1 MRLARGGMGLRILAA
16 LLACLLFAAVGR
28 VAQARAATYTVGTT
42 SDPVGVACTPS
53 SGTCSLRELISY
65 ENALT
70 TTPSPPDTII
80 VPAGA
85 YDLTNG
91 QLSIQQS
98 MTISGAGAQTTDI
111 YQETTTATSR
121 VLAILP
127 NAKVNPKPT
136 VVLSGL
142 GMFFGQADSTNGY
155 FGGDVLNEGTLT
167 LSEDEIADGGTNSGS
182 GAGIS
187 NEGGTLTLTH
197 SLVWNNDSTNPD
209 GGGDSGGIQN
219 YGDDTVGAGTIHID
233 NSTIADNTAALGGG
247 IFSWC
252 NGSGGECSTTGATNT
267 TTITN
272 STIADNNGGSRGTT
286 GGGLL
291 VSQGTI
297 SVANSIVASNVVT
310 NANGAQVSSNCGA
323 SSPGLITSL
332 GYNIETAADCG
343 FTSTGDLQNTNPGFL
358 SGGLAFN
365 GGNTE
370 TFALAATSP
379 AVDAIPT
386 SVTGC
391 SGTDQRD
398 IARPQGT
405 GCDIGAYELF
415 QPVEGNQFT
424 TVVGQVGATSATISW
439 GDGTAPST
447 GTVDALGRVTGT
459 HTYAEEGI
467 YHATINWKN
476 SDGTSLTTPFD
487 VKVRD
492 APLTSSPVN
501 FTAVAGAQF
510 SGPVA
515 TFTDANPGGK
525 LSDFTATIVWGDGTS
540 SSGTATAGDG
550 GGFVVNG
557 THTYASTGSFTTTVS
572 IKDAG
577 GSTATAQG
585 TARVNPP
592 APAVTH
598 VSPSAG
604 PTSGGTPVTITGTNL
619 SNATAVKFGTAS
631 AMITA
636 DSATSITATAP
647 AGATGTVDVTVAT
660 AGGTSATG
668 AADQYTYVPAPT
680 VTQVSRPPGRPPG
693 EPWSRSPAPTSP
705 ARPRSSSAAHRQ
717 RSPPTPQTASPP
729 PLPPAPP
736 EPST

>member
-1 MRLARGGMGLRILAA
+1 M
-16 LLACLLFAAVGR
+16 
-28 VAQARAATYTVGTT
+28 
-42 SDPVGVACTPS
+42 
-53 SGTCSLRELISY
+53 
-65 ENALT
+65 
-70 TTPSPPDTII
+70 
-80 VPAGA
+80 
-85 YDLTNG
+85 
-91 QLSIQQS
+91 
-98 MTISGAGAQTTDI
+98 
-111 YQETTTATSR
+111 
-121 VLAILP
+121 
-127 NAKVNPKPT
+127 
-136 VVLSGL
+136 VLSGL

-167 LSEDEIADGGTNSGS
+167 LSEDEIADGATNSGS

-297 SVANSIVASNVVT
+297 SVANSIVASNIVT
-310 NANGAQVSSNCGA
+310 NANGAQSSSNCGA

-343 FTSTGDLQNTNPGFL
+343 FTSTGDLQNTDPGFL
-358 SGGLAFN
+358 TGGLAFN

-415 QPVEGNQFT
+415 QAVEGNQFT
-424 TVVGQVGATSATISW
+424 TVVGQVGATSATINW

-476 SDGTSLTTPFD
+476 SDGT
-487 VKVRD
+487 
-492 APLTSSPVN
+492 A
-501 FTAVAGAQF
+501 
-510 SGPVA
+510 
-515 TFTDANPGGK
+515 
-525 LSDFTATIVWGDGTS
+525 
-540 SSGTATAGDG
+540 
-550 GGFVVNG
+550 
-557 THTYASTGSFTTTVS
+557 
-572 IKDAG
+572 
-577 GSTATAQG
+577 
-585 TARVNPP
+585 
-592 APAVTH
+592 
-598 VSPSAG
+598 
-604 PTSGGTPVTITGTNL
+604 
-619 SNATAVKFGTAS
+619 
-631 AMITA
+631 
-636 DSATSITATAP
+636 
-647 AGATGTVDVTVAT
+647 
-660 AGGTSATG
+660 
-668 AADQYTYVPAPT
+668 
-680 VTQVSRPPGRPPG
+680 
-693 EPWSRSPAPTSP
+693 
-705 ARPRSSSAAHRQ
+705 
-717 RSPPTPQTASPP
+717 
-729 PLPPAPP
+729 
-736 EPST
+736 